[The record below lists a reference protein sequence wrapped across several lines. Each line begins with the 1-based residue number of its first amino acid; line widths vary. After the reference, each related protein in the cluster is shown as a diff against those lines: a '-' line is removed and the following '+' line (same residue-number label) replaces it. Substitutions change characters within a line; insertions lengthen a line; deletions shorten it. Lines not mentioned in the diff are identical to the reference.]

1 MVNWFFPPFPK
12 DKVRTVAYQEAIL
25 KNPNIFKDK
34 RVLDVGCGT
43 SILSMFAAKAG
54 AASVLGVD
62 KSDVIFQAMDIVRYL
77 HIYIF
82 KTMF

>member
-1 MVNWFFPPFPK
+1 M
-12 DKVRTVAYQEAIL
+12 RTQAYQEAIL
-25 KNPNIFKDK
+25 QNPQVFQGK

-62 KSDVIFQAMDIVRYL
+62 KSDVIFQAMDIVRY
-77 HIYIF
+77 IPTVYIVHYL
-82 KTMF
+82 KNMCVYL

>member
-1 MVNWFFPPFPK
+1 MFQ
-12 DKVRTVAYQEAIL
+12 DKVRTLAYQEAIL
-25 KNPNIFKDK
+25 NNPQVFKDK

-62 KSDVIFQAMDIVRYL
+62 KSDVIFQAMDIVRFVS
-77 HIYIF
+77 I
-82 KTMF
+82 